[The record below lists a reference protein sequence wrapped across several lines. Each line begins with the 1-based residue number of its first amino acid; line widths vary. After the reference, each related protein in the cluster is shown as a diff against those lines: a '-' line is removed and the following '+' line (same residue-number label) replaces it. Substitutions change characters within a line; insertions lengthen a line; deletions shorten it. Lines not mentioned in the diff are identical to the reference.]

1 MTLPP
6 PALEFCTRH
15 PDVATGRHCT
25 RCGRAACNNCLVQAD
40 VGSHCIDCVKRAR
53 PTRQERAR
61 YWNASQPLLI
71 TKALVAIN
79 VVVYL
84 WVISGRDVM
93 TGGGL
98 INGREF
104 DLGLSKIFIDNG
116 EWYRIVTSG
125 FLHFSIFHIAMNMLL
140 LWQLGQILEPALD
153 RSRFALLYFSAM
165 FGGAA
170 GALLLQPD
178 GLTGGA
184 SGAVFGLMA
193 AAAVA
198 FQRRGI
204 NPMDTGIGALL
215 VINLLI
221 TFIVPGISVGGHLG
235 GALTGAGVA
244 YFMLAPQKV
253 GRGTSPNTTWLGY
266 AVPVVAMIFAVL
278 LIASLP

>member
-1 MTLPP
+1 M
-6 PALEFCTRH
+6 E
-15 PDVATGRHCT
+15 
-25 RCGRAACNNCLVQAD
+25 
-40 VGSHCIDCVKRAR
+40 CVRRAR
-53 PTRQERAR
+53 PSRQERAR
-61 YWNASQPLLI
+61 YWNASQPILV
-71 TKALVAIN
+71 TKVLVAVNI
-79 VVVYL
+79 VVYL

-98 INGREF
+98 LNAREF
-104 DLGLSKIFIDNG
+104 DLGLSKIFIDDG
-116 EWYRIVTSG
+116 QWHRIVTSG

-140 LWQLGQILEPALD
+140 LWQLGMLLEPALD
-153 RSRFALLYFSAM
+153 RGRFALLYFASM

-193 AAAVA
+193 ASAVA

-221 TFIVPGISVGGHLG
+221 TFLIPGISVGGHLG
-235 GALTGAGVA
+235 GALTGAAVGWV
-244 YFMLAPQKV
+244 MLAP
-253 GRGTSPNTTWLGY
+253 RSRNNPSWLGY
-266 AVPVVAMIFAVL
+266 ATPVAAMVASVA